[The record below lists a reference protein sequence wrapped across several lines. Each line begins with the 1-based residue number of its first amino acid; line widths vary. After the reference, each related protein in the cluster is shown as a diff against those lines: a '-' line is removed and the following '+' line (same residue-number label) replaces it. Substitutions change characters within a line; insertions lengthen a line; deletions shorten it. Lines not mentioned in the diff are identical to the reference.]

1 MRNSIDVERNVNHMD
16 LLEIRDKI
24 DVIDKE
30 IEKLFEDRMELCK
43 NVAEYKISV
52 GKAVLDKQREIEKI
66 EKIKSLAHGEFNQ
79 KGAEEI
85 FKQIMAISRKLQYQI
100 LASHNMLSEID
111 FIEVEEL
118 EKDNIKVVY
127 QGVEGAYAYEAM
139 INFFGEDVENY
150 NVETWKDAM
159 EAVKCGDADYAV
171 IPIENSTA
179 GSITQVYDLLA
190 NYDNYIVGAI
200 DIHVNHMLLGIEG
213 ATLSDVKTVYSHP
226 QALMQCEKYLEEN
239 KQWQKVSLANTAV
252 SAQKVKSDGDVSQ
265 AAIASRIAA
274 KLHGLTV
281 LKENINHNTNNTT
294 RFIVVS
300 NKKIY
305 VKDAK
310 KVSVC
315 FEIPHEKGSLYS
327 VLSHFIYNNV
337 NMTSIESRPVEGKTW
352 EYRFTIDVEGNL
364 SEAGVKNALRGINEE
379 TLNFKILG
387 NY

>member
-1 MRNSIDVERNVNHMD
+1 MD

-30 IEKLFEDRMELCK
+30 IERLFEDRMELCK

-52 GKAVLDKQREIEKI
+52 GKAVLDKQRELEKI
-66 EKIKSLAHGEFNQ
+66 EKIKSQAHGEFNE

-100 LASHNMLSEID
+100 LANHNMLSEID
-111 FIEVEEL
+111 FNEVEYI
-118 EKDNIKVVY
+118 EKNGVKVVY

-139 INFFGEDVENY
+139 INYFGENVDNY
-150 NVETWKDAM
+150 NVPTWKDAM
-159 EAVKCGDADYAV
+159 EEVKSGNADYAV

-179 GSITQVYDLLA
+179 GSVSQVYDLLA

-200 DIHVNHMLLGIEG
+200 DINISHMLLGLPG
-213 ATLSDVKTVYSHP
+213 ATLEDIKVVYSHP
-226 QALMQCEKYLEEN
+226 QALMQCEKYLDEN
-239 KQWQKVSLANTAV
+239 RQWQKISLQNTAV
-252 SAQKVKSDGDVSQ
+252 SAKKVKDDGDITQ
-265 AAIASRIAA
+265 AAVASKIAA
-274 KLHGLTV
+274 KLHGLEV
-281 LKENINHNTNNTT
+281 LKEGINHNDKNTT

-300 NKKIY
+300 NKNIY
-305 VKDAK
+305 AKDAK
-310 KVSVC
+310 KVSIC
-315 FEIPHEKGSLYS
+315 FEIPHEKGSLYNI
-327 VLSHFIYNNV
+327 LSHFIYNNV

-352 EYRFTIDVEGNL
+352 EYRFIIDVDGNL
-364 SEAGVKNALRGINEE
+364 SEPGVRNALRGIKEE